1 MMKVGQRGQD
11 PHKRQL
17 GGSLLHVP
25 KAKVHSVQRKAVAMG
40 KKGEKKKKKKTC
52 SHIF

>member
-25 KAKVHSVQRKAVAMG
+25 KAKVLSVQRKAVG
-40 KKGEKKKKKKTC
+40 KKGEKKKNY